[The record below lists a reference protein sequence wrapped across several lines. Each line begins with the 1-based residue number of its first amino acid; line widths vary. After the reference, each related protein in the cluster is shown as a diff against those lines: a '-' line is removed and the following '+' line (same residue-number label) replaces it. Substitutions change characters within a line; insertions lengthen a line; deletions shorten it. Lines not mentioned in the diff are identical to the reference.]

1 MPSDAAIQLPYIV
14 GLACSAGGLDALTR
28 ILSDLPADF
37 PAAVV
42 VLQHQHPS
50 SSAMLTP
57 LLARRSTLPVLEAR
71 DHELIRPGTVVVAP
85 SGHHTLV
92 RPDLRLALIDS
103 GDHPPYR
110 PSADLLFVSMALSV
124 GIRAVAVVLSG
135 YGNDGATGATAVHH
149 FGGTVLASDASN
161 SAVFVMPAAT
171 IARDKIVD
179 YVIPVEGIA
188 AALVHIAKAAAPT

>member
-1 MPSDAAIQLPYIV
+1 MPSDAASQVPYIV

-28 ILSDLPADF
+28 ILSDLPTDF

-50 SSAMLTP
+50 SSAMLAP
-57 LLARRSTLPVLEAR
+57 LLARRSALPVLEAR
-71 DHELIRPGTVVVAP
+71 DYEPIRPGTVVVAP
-85 SGHHTLV
+85 AGHHTLV

-124 GIRAVAVVLSG
+124 GRRAVAVVLSG
-135 YGNDGATGATAVHH
+135 YGNDGATV
-149 FGGTVLASDASN
+149 VASDASS

-171 IARDKIVD
+171 IARDETVD

-188 AALVHIAKAAAPT
+188 AALIDITKAAAPT